1 MRFEM
6 RNAIDNVFARGGGIR
21 LMTHVVAG
29 YPDLDTSVKLV
40 RVMEA
45 CGVDMVEIQIPFS
58 DPMADGPTIMR
69 ANQAA
74 LDGGMVPERCFD
86 MAQRLTAETRI
97 PILLMTYF
105 NIPFVMGID
114 RFIQASRDAGASGL
128 IIPDVPVD
136 EADNGYYDEALK
148 NNIHAI
154 RVISPGV
161 RKERATRVLRGAG
174 GFVYVTLKTG
184 TTGSRRV
191 IGESGLAYLDEARSY
206 TGIPIAAGFG
216 ISSPDHIRLLRGKA
230 DMAVIG
236 SRVIEILD
244 QSGIE
249 GVRQFLQHCRTVSN
263 ENR

>member
-1 MRFEM
+1 M
-6 RNAIDNVFARGGGIR
+6 RNAIDNVFTRDGGIR

-29 YPDLDTSVKLV
+29 YPDLDTSVELV

-74 LDGGMVPERCFD
+74 LDGGMVPGRCFD
-86 MAQRLTAETRI
+86 LAADLTAASRI
-97 PILLMTYF
+97 PILFMTYF
-105 NIPFVMGID
+105 NIPFVMGIEAFM
-114 RFIQASRDAGASGL
+114 RNSRDAGVSGL
-128 IIPDVPVD
+128 IVPDVPVD

-148 NNIHAI
+148 NNIHAV

-184 TTGSRRV
+184 TTGSRRA
-191 IGESGLAYLDEARSY
+191 IGESGLAYLEDARSY

-244 QSGIE
+244 ESGLE
-249 GVRQFLQHCRTVSN
+249 GVRRFLDQCRAVSN
-263 ENR
+263 E